1 MIEREFKK
9 LQEKHRDVLN
19 SEYNLQ
25 TARDHLEISVK
36 IAHEELQKINE
47 QYEESAMRWKQERQD
62 LVQKI
67 NEFSRAVDKVREDG
81 SKNGSKCKQY
91 KDKLRL
97 ANNSIK
103 ILSQKVAQYE
113 LERQAER
120 EIDEIRVGSQ
130 QLEGGRDSHQS
141 RASEVDFKD
150 VIQKI
155 LNDDHLKQEMRRL
168 IN

>member
-1 MIEREFKK
+1 
-9 LQEKHRDVLN
+9 
-19 SEYNLQ
+19 
-25 TARDHLEISVK
+25 
-36 IAHEELQKINE
+36 
-47 QYEESAMRWKQERQD
+47 
-62 LVQKI
+62 
-67 NEFSRAVDKVREDG
+67 
-81 SKNGSKCKQY
+81 
-91 KDKLRL
+91 
-97 ANNSIK
+97 
-103 ILSQKVAQYE
+103 LSQKVAQYE

-120 EIDEIRVGSQ
+120 DIDEIRVGSQ

>member
-1 MIEREFKK
+1 
-9 LQEKHRDVLN
+9 
-19 SEYNLQ
+19 
-25 TARDHLEISVK
+25 
-36 IAHEELQKINE
+36 
-47 QYEESAMRWKQERQD
+47 MRWKQERQD